1 MLNVGRACAMSNTS
15 PKTTS
20 TTLEEKFAK
29 LGLLSNWDFALHLPL
44 RYEDKTRI
52 TPIEQLMPG
61 SVALVHAEVVR
72 TEDRPTAKGRMLRAV
87 VVDETGEL
95 TLTFFHAYSGLSTLL
110 RRGNTLTIF
119 GEARLG
125 YSHTLEML
133 HPKLQL
139 ATQTVELETR
149 LTPIYPSTENLQ
161 QRSLRKRIDRALL
174 DLDLTDPVP
183 TDYTQALGLPD
194 FKTALL
200 SLHHPS
206 PDADTEGLQMH
217 TTPEWRRL
225 IFDELLAQQITLRLG
240 RDVASSLKAPMLTAE
255 KAPQLLRAFREQLP
269 FALTRA
275 QERVTQE
282 IAQDLVWSLPMNRLV
297 QGDVGSGKTVVAALA
312 ALHAIAS
319 GYQVAL
325 LAPTEILAE
334 QHYQKLD
341 AWLSPLGLKIVWLA
355 GKMKASEK
363 AQSLATIRSGEAH
376 LVVGTHA
383 LIQDGVRFQALG
395 LAIVDEQHRFG
406 VQQRLALRNLSDNEL
421 CAHLLMLSATPIP
434 RTLAMSYL
442 ADVDVS
448 IIDELPPGRT
458 PIQTKLF
465 RLDRVEEIY
474 AQMNRAVQ
482 EGKQIYWVCP
492 LVEESEALDLTPAT
506 TRFDNMRHALPRAR
520 IGLVHGQ
527 LASEDKE
534 VVMKAFAEHRLDILV
549 ATTVIEV
556 GVDVP
561 NASIMVIEHAER
573 FGLSQLHQ
581 LRGRVGRGATSSSCL
596 LLFGDELTDTAKERL
611 KIIRESTDGFE
622 IARRDLQLRGPGE
635 FLGEKQ
641 SGMPFLR
648 FANLD
653 RDEALLRSASEVA
666 LRWLTANREAAQQYA
681 QRWFTHR
688 ETLLNA

>member
-1 MLNVGRACAMSNTS
+1 
-15 PKTTS
+15 
-20 TTLEEKFAK
+20 
-29 LGLLSNWDFALHLPL
+29 
-44 RYEDKTRI
+44 
-52 TPIEQLMPG
+52 
-61 SVALVHAEVVR
+61 
-72 TEDRPTAKGRMLRAV
+72 
-87 VVDETGEL
+87 
-95 TLTFFHAYSGLSTLL
+95 
-110 RRGNTLTIF
+110 
-119 GEARLG
+119 
-125 YSHTLEML
+125 
-133 HPKLQL
+133 
-139 ATQTVELETR
+139 
-149 LTPIYPSTENLQ
+149 
-161 QRSLRKRIDRALL
+161 
-174 DLDLTDPVP
+174 
-183 TDYTQALGLPD
+183 
-194 FKTALL
+194 
-200 SLHHPS
+200 
-206 PDADTEGLQMH
+206 MH

-282 IAQDLVWSLPMNRLV
+282 IAQDLVRSLPMNRLV

-442 ADVDVS
+442 ADLDVS

-648 FANLD
+648 FADLD